1 MDLLINPPSKE
12 NCSEST
18 LRKYNEEV
26 SKNFNDLKE
35 KALMIYEKLNKSKY
49 FRSNEIEGAMYAFPS
64 ILFPEKFILEAK
76 SQNMEPDYYYC
87 LKLLE
92 NTGLITVAGSGFG
105 QKEGTYHFRI
115 TNLISPKEKLI
126 DTLNKI
132 EDFNSKLFD

>member
-49 FRSNEIEGAMYAFPS
+49 KARGYKIYY
-64 ILFPEKFILEAK
+64 IRIHK
-76 SQNMEPDYYYC
+76 SLQHS
-87 LKLLE
+87 
-92 NTGLITVAGSGFG
+92 T
-105 QKEGTYHFRI
+105 H
-115 TNLISPKEKLI
+115 
-126 DTLNKI
+126 
-132 EDFNSKLFD
+132 